1 MEILNGSEIANEIKL
16 RLKQENERKNL
27 VPSLVVIVVG
37 DDKES
42 VVYAGVKEM
51 AAEFI
56 GGKCQLDLLPASIS
70 REKLIKHIEDLNR
83 NNEIDGVLLQLP
95 LPGELEQ
102 FTEDFLSTI
111 DPAKDVDGFNPGNRG
126 RLYQGQAPFIS
137 PAARACMEVINRTKG
152 SLSNWQITLVGDSFD
167 LIIPLAIVLTKQGSR
182 VSIIPDYKKAN
193 LPASDIYVIE
203 KGDPLAFNDQHIK
216 AGALVIDAGFHWNQ
230 GKVCGNVNRDKMVEL
245 SGHLMSVPG
254 GIGPIL
260 IAELMNN
267 LCQAANR

>member
-42 VVYAGVKEM
+42 LVYAGLKEK

-203 KGDPLAFNDQHIK
+203 KGDPLVFNDQHIK

-230 GKVCGNVNRDKMVEL
+230 GKVCGNVNRDKMGEL